1 MVMAGQLTPKDQL
14 EYYQQLLENL
24 HHGEDSELREY
35 YISKYEEQVEDLMYH
50 IMKHGNTWDT

>member
-1 MVMAGQLTPKDQL
+1 MAGQLTPKDQL